1 LHICAVAKPLKP
13 YSVSGLEKRSPA
25 PSTTL
30 DALSIFHQGLK
41 PLKKENSMNI
51 LLTGGTGFIGTQ
63 LTERLVNE
71 GHRVTLIGRS
81 GVGEMTFP
89 EGVRF
94 IQGNTMIE
102 GAWQDAVSKNEVI
115 INLAG
120 ESIFTRWNDKTK
132 KLIYDSRILTTRN
145 IVNAIEHDNV
155 ILFNASAVGYYGPRH
170 DEEVTEEDANG
181 DDFLSMVCQDWEKE
195 ALKAEAKGV
204 RVIIPRFGIVLGKG
218 GGAISQMV
226 PMFKKYLGGPLGS
239 GKQWSPWI
247 HMEDVI
253 RAFLFLLEK
262 PSVEGPV
269 NFCAPNPVR
278 NSELTRAL
286 GEILNKPA
294 FMPAPAFM
302 VRLAL
307 GEFADILLTGQRVI
321 PKKLQ
326 ENGFQFKF
334 PEVKGALRDI
344 L

>member
-1 LHICAVAKPLKP
+1 
-13 YSVSGLEKRSPA
+13 
-25 PSTTL
+25 
-30 DALSIFHQGLK
+30 
-41 PLKKENSMNI
+41 MNI
-51 LLTGGTGFIGTQ
+51 LLTGGTGFIGNQ
-63 LTERLVNE
+63 LTGRLIKE
-71 GHRVTLIGRS
+71 GHRLTLIGRS

-102 GAWQDAVSKNEVI
+102 GTWQDAVSKNEVI

-145 IVNAIEHDNV
+145 IVNAIEHSNV

-170 DEEVTEEDANG
+170 DEDVTEESSNG
-181 DDFLSMVCQDWEKE
+181 DDFLSTVCRDWEKE
-195 ALKAEAKGV
+195 ALRAEEKGV

-218 GGAISQMV
+218 GGALAQMV
-226 PMFKKYLGGPLGS
+226 HMFKKYLGGPLGS

-253 RAFLFLLEK
+253 NAVLFLLEK
-262 PSVEGPV
+262 PEVEGSV

-278 NSELTRAL
+278 NKELADAL
-286 GEILNKPA
+286 GEVLNRPA
-294 FMPAPAFM
+294 VMPAPGFM

-326 ENGFQFKF
+326 ENGFQFTF
-334 PEVKGALRDI
+334 PEIRGALRN
-344 L
+344 LL